1 VEWVTT
7 GVALTII
14 ASREFAE
21 VKEMTIPSYTLK
33 LTIIASREF
42 AEVKEMTI
50 PSYTLKDFA
59 PMQTSYSSSKI

>member
-7 GVALTII
+7 GVA
-14 ASREFAE
+14 
-21 VKEMTIPSYTLK
+21 